1 MTTPTA
7 QPKAAILYVDDELEN
22 LETFKAL
29 FRRDYDIHL
38 ADSAKEAL
46 VILERINIQVLI
58 TDQRMPETSGS
69 DLLEAIADRYPEM
82 TRYMLTGF
90 SDFDPLVDAINRGR
104 LHGYFSKPLDL
115 PLIKGR
121 IESALSVY
129 NLKLKNKAL
138 NKALQENEERLR
150 ATFEQA
156 AVGIALVSPSGRFLK
171 TNQKLCKILGYTHE
185 EIHAISFKDVTLPE
199 ELNVSLEHLERFKNG
214 KIRTFSMEKRYIT
227 KDRSI
232 VWVNLTVS
240 GIYDK
245 SGDLKFFIAII
256 EDISQR
262 KRVEGELHRTRN
274 YLNNILNSSPSAII
288 GVAPLGEITS
298 FNAAA
303 EALSGVP
310 LALAKGKPF
319 IDIFPAYGE
328 CLRYIKQVIRQK
340 KQLFREKILKEENND
355 VCYKNISIF
364 PLTEDPEGVV
374 LRIDDVTERVR
385 YEETMVQSEKM
396 MSLGGLAAGM
406 AHEINNPLAGILQ
419 NAQVVSNRISD
430 DSPKNRRAAEE
441 CGTTMD
447 TISSYMEKR
456 RVFHL
461 MESVIESGKRAAHIV
476 HSMLNFS
483 RKSESVH
490 IPHDLRDLL
499 DNAVELASNDYS
511 LNKGYDFRSIR
522 IVRHYEPDLPKV
534 PCERNEISQVFL
546 NILKN
551 GSQAMASQQRQDK
564 KACFILSVRC
574 RGTMVEV
581 EIEDNGPGMDET
593 TSKRIFEPFFTTSP
607 TSGGTGLG
615 LSISYFI
622 IKEKH
627 RGILAVNSIKERGTR
642 FTIHLPKDT

>member
-7 QPKAAILYVDDELEN
+7 SPKAAILYVDDELEN

-29 FRRDYDIHL
+29 FRRDYDVHL

-46 VILERINIQVLI
+46 IILERINIQVLI

-69 DLLEAIADRYPEM
+69 DLLEAVADRYPEM

-115 PLIKGR
+115 PLIRER

-129 NLKLKNKAL
+129 NLNLKNKAL
-138 NKALQENEERLR
+138 NKELQENEERLR
-150 ATFEQA
+150 A
-156 AVGIALVSPSGRFLK
+156 
-171 TNQKLCKILGYTHE
+171 
-185 EIHAISFKDVTLPE
+185 
-199 ELNVSLEHLERFKNG
+199 
-214 KIRTFSMEKRYIT
+214 
-227 KDRSI
+227 
-232 VWVNLTVS
+232 
-240 GIYDK
+240 
-245 SGDLKFFIAII
+245 
-256 EDISQR
+256 
-262 KRVEGELHRTRN
+262 TRN

-288 GVAPLGEITS
+288 GVAPSGKITS

-303 EALSGVP
+303 EELSGVP

-319 IDIFPAYGE
+319 IEILPTYGE
-328 CLRYIKQVIRQK
+328 CLRYIKQVIRLK
-340 KQLFREKILKEENND
+340 KQLLKEKTLKEENHD

-385 YEETMVQSEKM
+385 FEEAIIQSEKM

-419 NAQVVSNRISD
+419 NAQVIYNRISD
-430 DSPKNRRAAEE
+430 NSPKNRKAAEE

-447 TISSYMEKR
+447 TISAYMEKR
-456 RVFHL
+456 RVFSL
-461 MESVIESGKRAAHIV
+461 MESVVESGKRAVHIV
-476 HSMLNFS
+476 DSMLNFS
-483 RKSESVH
+483 RKSESIH
-490 IPHDLRDLL
+490 IHHDLRELL
-499 DNAVELASNDYS
+499 DKAVELASNDYG
-511 LNKGYDFRSIR
+511 LNKGYDFRNIR
-522 IVRHYEPDLPKV
+522 IVRHYDPDIPKV
-534 PCERNEISQVFL
+534 PCEKNEISQVFL

-551 GSQAMASQQRQDK
+551 GSQAMASQQSQDK
-564 KACFILSVRC
+564 KACFVLSARC
-574 RGTMVEV
+574 RGTMVEI

-593 TSKRIFEPFFTTSP
+593 TSKRIFEPFFTTRS

-627 RGILAVNSIKERGTR
+627 RGTLTVNSIKERGTR
-642 FTIHLPKDT
+642 FTIHLPKDA